1 LEKIIIGSREYCS
14 LPDLGIVL
22 IKAKVDSGAKTT
34 ALHADNVEVFQK
46 NGQDWVR
53 FSIQPFK
60 SNDKVVNQCEALL
73 IDNRIIKSSN
83 GSKENRYVIKT
94 TIILS
99 NQKWEIEVTLTN
111 RNFMGFRM
119 LLGREAMAG
128 RVLIDPEKRYILGKP
143 KH

>member
-1 LEKIIIGSREYCS
+1 LDKIIVGSREYCS

-46 NGQDWVR
+46 NNQDWVR
-53 FSIQPFK
+53 FSLQPFK
-60 SNDKVVNQCEALL
+60 SNAKIVNQCEARL

-83 GSKENRYVIKT
+83 GQRENRYVIKT

-99 NQKWEIEVTLTN
+99 NQSWEIEVTLTN
-111 RNFMGFRM
+111 RDFMGFRM

-128 RVLIDPEKRYILGKP
+128 KILIDPEKRYILGKP